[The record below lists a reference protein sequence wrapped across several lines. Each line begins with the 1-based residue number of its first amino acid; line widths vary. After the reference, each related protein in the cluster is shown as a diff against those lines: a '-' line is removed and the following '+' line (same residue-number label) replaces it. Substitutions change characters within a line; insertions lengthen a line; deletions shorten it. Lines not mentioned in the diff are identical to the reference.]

1 MFVSLRGVRIR
12 IIAAVAAWGG
22 GSVLALLAQQTPPQA
37 QPTFRVGVDVVQ
49 VDVSVLDQNRRPVRN
64 LTATDFTV
72 LEDGKA
78 RPIVAFVPVEL
89 AEPEPVP
96 GRASWVRDV
105 APDVTTNNVRFEG
118 RLVVIMLDWSIR
130 FEDQQLARRIAAAA
144 VDQLGPDDLAAVV
157 FTSAFANNGTPQNF
171 TADRA
176 RLLAAINRPFA
187 MALHNP
193 PVGPAH
199 DPRNG
204 NEVMIDDPEGYESGD
219 CLCRVCVPE
228 AIARVANAVRDVQGR
243 RKTLLFIGTYFR
255 SYEALQGPVSRPA
268 PGPPAVITGIVRPS
282 TNRTICSA
290 SLKDAREKMV
300 RATALANL
308 TIHTLDPVGMET
320 TLNSPLGGS
329 LQGMRERQDD
339 LAVLADLTGG
349 RTVMNTGAPEAQL
362 PALFAESHSYYLL
375 AFAPVDPKASSR
387 LHKIDVKVD
396 RPGVTVRTRSG
407 YYAGEQRAPDRG
419 ATAVSPEATAA
430 LDGVLPQSDL
440 PLSVNV
446 APFATPGAAESAV
459 AVVLGVR
466 QQIPPDGGQRN
477 WTVKVLAAAFDRNGR
492 AVQSETQTVGVTPHV
507 DAAGSMPYEVVSRL
521 ALKPGRYEVRVAL
534 DAAASGHASVYT
546 YVDVPDFSRQPLS
559 LSGIVLASSPAIL
572 STSKQALAN
581 LLPVV
586 PTAQRHFARTDR
598 VTAFLRVYQEAG
610 KPAQPVDVA
619 VRIVDASDRVLM
631 NVVAPLIADRFAGNR
646 GADYRVELPI
656 EPLGKGEYLFVIEA
670 TQGQHT
676 ARRGVRFTVQ

>member
-1 MFVSLRGVRIR
+1 MFVSARGVRIR
-12 IIAAVAAWGG
+12 TIAAAAAWGA

-37 QPTFRVGVDVVQ
+37 QPTFRGGVDVVQ
-49 VDVSVLDQNRRPVRN
+49 VDVSVLDQSRRPVRN

-96 GRASWVRDV
+96 GQASWVRDV
-105 APDVTTNNVRFEG
+105 APDVTTNDVRPEG
-118 RLVVIMLDWSIR
+118 RLVVIMFDWSIR

-144 VDQLGPDDLAAVV
+144 VDQLGPGDLAAVI
-157 FTSAFANNGTPQNF
+157 FTSAFANSGTPQNF

-176 RLLAAINRPFA
+176 RLLSAINRPFA

-193 PVGPAH
+193 AVGPMH

-255 SYEALQGPVSRPA
+255 SYEALQGPISRPA
-268 PGPPAVITGIVRPS
+268 PGPPAAITGIVRRSPN
-282 TNRTICSA
+282 TTTCSA
-290 SLKDAREKMV
+290 PLKDAREKMV
-300 RATALANL
+300 RATSLANL

-320 TLNSPLGGS
+320 ASNSPLGGS

-375 AFAPVDPKASSR
+375 AFAPADPKASR
-387 LHKIDVKVD
+387 LHKIEVKVD

-407 YYAGEQRAPDRG
+407 YYAGQPRASDGG

-430 LDGVLPQSDL
+430 LDGILPRRDL
-440 PLSVNV
+440 PLSVSV
-446 APFATPGAAESAV
+446 APFATPGATESAV
-459 AVVLGVR
+459 AIVLGVR
-466 QQIPPDGGQRN
+466 QQIPPGGAQRN
-477 WTVKVLAAAFDRNGR
+477 WSVKVLAAAFDRNGR
-492 AVQSETQTVGVTPHV
+492 AIQSETQTVGVTRHP

-534 DAAASGHASVYT
+534 DDAASGHASVYT

-559 LSGIVLASSPAIL
+559 LSGVVLASSPAIL
-572 STSKQALAN
+572 STSKEALAN

-586 PTAQRHFARTDR
+586 PTARRHFARTDR

-610 KPAQPVDVA
+610 KPVQPVDVT
-619 VRIVDASDRVLM
+619 VRVVDASDRVLM
-631 NVVAPLIADRFAGNR
+631 NVVAPLAADRFAGKR
-646 GADYRVELPI
+646 GADYRVDLPT
-656 EPLGKGEYLFVIEA
+656 ERLGNGEYLFVIEA

-676 ARRGVRFTVQ
+676 ARRGVRFSVQ

>member
-1 MFVSLRGVRIR
+1 MFVSSRGVWIR
-12 IIAAVAAWGG
+12 TIAAAAAWGA
-22 GSVLALLAQQTPPQA
+22 GSVLALLAQQTPQQA

-49 VDVSVLDQNRRPVRN
+49 VDVSVLDQSRRPVRN
-64 LTATDFTV
+64 LIATDFTV

-78 RPIVAFVPVEL
+78 RSIVAFVPVEL

-96 GRASWVRDV
+96 GRALWVRDV
-105 APDVTTNNVRFEG
+105 TPDVTTNDVRPEG

-176 RLLAAINRPFA
+176 RLLAAISHPFA

-268 PGPPAVITGIVRPS
+268 PGPPAAITGIVRPS
-282 TNRTICSA
+282 TNRTTCS
-290 SLKDAREKMV
+290 SYLKDAREKMV
-300 RATALANL
+300 RATSLANL
-308 TIHTLDPVGMET
+308 TIHTLDPVGIET
-320 TLNSPLGGS
+320 ALNSPLGGS

-349 RTVMNTGAPEAQL
+349 RTVMNTEAPEAQL

-375 AFAPVDPKASSR
+375 AFAPADPKASSR

-407 YYAGEQRAPDRG
+407 YYAGEPRARDRG
-419 ATAVSPEATAA
+419 AAAASREGPAA
-430 LDGVLPQSDL
+430 LDGVLPRRDL
-440 PLSVNV
+440 SLSVSV
-446 APFATPGAAESAV
+446 APFATPGATESAV
-459 AVVLGVR
+459 AIVLGVR
-466 QQIPPDGGQRN
+466 QQIPPDGTQRN
-477 WTVKVLAAAFDRNGR
+477 WSVKVLAAAFDRNGR
-492 AVQSETQTVGVTPHV
+492 AVQSETQTVGVTRQP

-534 DAAASGHASVYT
+534 DDAASGHGSVYT

-610 KPAQPVDVA
+610 KPAQPVDVTM
-619 VRIVDASDRVLM
+619 RIVDVSDRILM
-631 NVVAPLIADRFAGNR
+631 KVVDPLAADRFAGNR
-646 GADYRVELPI
+646 GADYRVDLPI
-656 EPLGKGEYLFVIEA
+656 ERLDNGEYLFVIEA

-676 ARRGVRFTVQ
+676 ARRGLRFTVQ